1 MYREQMMKDF
11 FVVLFSAIFCYDG
24 CNLSIQKSIIRIEED
39 TDPEVNLMTDSQI
52 IALFWERC
60 EDAIRETDAAYGRK
74 LYAISDKILRSQQDA
89 EESVSD
95 TYMRA
100 WETIPPQKPNYFF
113 AYLAKICRNFSLSK
127 LQWNSAAKRNT
138 EVVSLTQE
146 MEQCIPDR
154 SHERKLE
161 GEEIGR
167 VLNRFLDSISLESR
181 LIFMRRYWYTDS
193 IQEIAARYNISQSKV
208 KTQLHRTRNKL
219 QLFLESEGIYV

>member
-1 MYREQMMKDF
+1 
-11 FVVLFSAIFCYDG
+11 
-24 CNLSIQKSIIRIEED
+24 
-39 TDPEVNLMTDSQI
+39 MTDSQI
-52 IALFWERC
+52 IALFWERN

-74 LYAISDKILRSQQDA
+74 LYAVSDKILRSTQDA

-100 WETIPPQKPNYFF
+100 WDTIPPQRPNYFF
-113 AYLAKICRNFSLSK
+113 AYLAKICRNCSLSR
-127 LQWNSAAKRNT
+127 LQWNSAAKRNA

-146 MEQCIPDR
+146 MENCIPDR
-154 SHERKLE
+154 SYERKLE

-167 VLNRFLDSISLESR
+167 VLNAFLDSISLESR

-193 IQEIAARYNISQSKV
+193 IAEIAARYSISEGKV

-219 QLFLESEGIYV
+219 QLFLAKEGIYV

>member
-1 MYREQMMKDF
+1 
-11 FVVLFSAIFCYDG
+11 
-24 CNLSIQKSIIRIEED
+24 
-39 TDPEVNLMTDSQI
+39 MTDSQI
-52 IALFWERC
+52 IALFWERN
-60 EDAIRETDAAYGRK
+60 EDAIQETDAVYGRK
-74 LYAISDKILRSQQDA
+74 LYAISDKILHSNQDA

-127 LQWNSAAKRNT
+127 LQWNSAAKRT
-138 EVVSLTQE
+138 AEVVSLTQE

-193 IQEIAARYNISQSKV
+193 IQEISARYNISQSKV

>member
-1 MYREQMMKDF
+1 
-11 FVVLFSAIFCYDG
+11 
-24 CNLSIQKSIIRIEED
+24 
-39 TDPEVNLMTDSQI
+39 MTDSQI
-52 IALFWERC
+52 IALFWERN
-60 EDAIRETDAAYGRK
+60 EDAIQETDAVYGRK
-74 LYAISDKILRSQQDA
+74 LYAISDKILRSTQDA

-127 LQWNSAAKRNT
+127 LQWNAAAKRNA
-138 EVVSLTQE
+138 EVVRLTQE

-161 GEEIGR
+161 GEEIGG
-167 VLNRFLDSISLESR
+167 VLNRFLDSISVESR

-193 IQEIAARYNISQSKV
+193 IAEIAERYHISQS
-208 KTQLHRTRNKL
+208 
-219 QLFLESEGIYV
+219 

>member
-1 MYREQMMKDF
+1 
-11 FVVLFSAIFCYDG
+11 
-24 CNLSIQKSIIRIEED
+24 
-39 TDPEVNLMTDSQI
+39 MTDSQI
-52 IALFWERC
+52 IALFWERN
-60 EDAIRETDAAYGRK
+60 EDAIQETDAVYGRK
-74 LYAISDKILRSQQDA
+74 LYAISRKILHSNQDA

-100 WETIPPQKPNYFF
+100 WDTIPPQRPNYFF
-113 AYLAKICRNFSLSK
+113 AYLAKICRNCALSR
-127 LQWNSAAKRNT
+127 LQWNSAAKRNA

-146 MEQCIPDR
+146 MENCIPDR
-154 SHERKLE
+154 SYERKLE

-167 VLNRFLDSISLESR
+167 VLNAFLDSISLESR

-193 IQEIAARYNISQSKV
+193 IAEIAARYSISEGKV

>member
-1 MYREQMMKDF
+1 
-11 FVVLFSAIFCYDG
+11 
-24 CNLSIQKSIIRIEED
+24 
-39 TDPEVNLMTDSQI
+39 MTDSQI
-52 IALFWERC
+52 IALFWERN
-60 EDAIRETDAAYGRK
+60 EDAIRETDAVYGRK
-74 LYAISDKILRSQQDA
+74 LYAVSDKILRSHQDA

-113 AYLAKICRNFSLSK
+113 AYLAKICRNCSLSR
-127 LQWNSAAKRNT
+127 LQWNSAAKRT
-138 EVVSLTQE
+138 AEVVRLTDE
-146 MEQCIPDR
+146 MQQCIPDR

-167 VLNRFLDSISLESR
+167 VLNAFLDSISLESR

-219 QLFLESEGIYV
+219 QLFLEKEGIYV

>member
-1 MYREQMMKDF
+1 
-11 FVVLFSAIFCYDG
+11 
-24 CNLSIQKSIIRIEED
+24 
-39 TDPEVNLMTDSQI
+39 MTDSQI
-52 IALFWERC
+52 IALFWERN
-60 EDAIRETDAAYGRK
+60 EDAIRETDTVYGRK
-74 LYAISDKILRSQQDA
+74 LYAVSDKILRSRQDA

-113 AYLAKICRNFSLSK
+113 AYLAKICRNLSLGR
-127 LQWNSAAKRNT
+127 LQWNSAAKRSA
-138 EVVSLTQE
+138 EVVSLTDE
-146 MEQCIPDR
+146 MQQCIPDR

-167 VLNRFLDSISLESR
+167 VLNAFLESISLESR

-219 QLFLESEGIYV
+219 QLFLEKEGIYI

>member
-1 MYREQMMKDF
+1 MKDF

>member
-1 MYREQMMKDF
+1 
-11 FVVLFSAIFCYDG
+11 
-24 CNLSIQKSIIRIEED
+24 
-39 TDPEVNLMTDSQI
+39 MTDSQI
-52 IALFWERC
+52 IALFWERN
-60 EDAIRETDAAYGRK
+60 EDAIQETDAVYGRK
-74 LYAISDKILRSQQDA
+74 LYAISHKILHSNQDA

-127 LQWNSAAKRNT
+127 LQWNAAAKRNA

-146 MEQCIPDR
+146 METCIPDR
-154 SHERKLE
+154 SHDRKLD

-167 VLNRFLDSISLESR
+167 VLNRFLDGIGVESR

-193 IQEIAARYNISQSKV
+193 IAEIAARYHISQSKV

-219 QLFLESEGIYV
+219 QLFLEKEGIYL

>member
-1 MYREQMMKDF
+1 
-11 FVVLFSAIFCYDG
+11 
-24 CNLSIQKSIIRIEED
+24 
-39 TDPEVNLMTDSQI
+39 MTDSQI
-52 IALFWERC
+52 IALFWERN
-60 EDAIRETDAAYGRK
+60 EDAIQETDAVYGRK
-74 LYAISDKILRSQQDA
+74 LYAISDKILHSNQDA

-100 WETIPPQKPNYFF
+100 WETIPPQRPNYFF
-113 AYLAKICRNFSLSK
+113 AYLAKICRNCSLSR
-127 LQWNSAAKRNT
+127 LQWNSAAKRNA

-146 MEQCIPDR
+146 MENCIPDR
-154 SHERKLE
+154 SYERKLE

-167 VLNRFLDSISLESR
+167 VLNAFLDSISLESR

-193 IQEIAARYNISQSKV
+193 IAEIAARYSISEGKV